1 MPRYDYHCPANRR
14 IVETS
19 HSMAVTLRTWGEL
32 CASAGIDKGTTPA
45 NSPVER
51 VISPAMLL
59 GARRGSGG
67 AGGHSHGSC
76 CGEAGCGG

>member
-1 MPRYDYHCPANRR
+1 MPLYDYLCPANRR

-32 CASAGIDKGTTPA
+32 CASAGIDKGTTPPE
-45 NSPVER
+45 SPVER
-51 VISPAMLL
+51 VISPSMLP
-59 GARRGSGG
+59 GMKRGG
-67 AGGHSHGSC
+67 AGTGTHSHSRR